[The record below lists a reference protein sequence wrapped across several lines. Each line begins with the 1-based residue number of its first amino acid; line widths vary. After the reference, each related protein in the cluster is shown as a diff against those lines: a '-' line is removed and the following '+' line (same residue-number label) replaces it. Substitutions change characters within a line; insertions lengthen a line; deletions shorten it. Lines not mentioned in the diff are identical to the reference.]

1 MNVINLICKYLL
13 LDCERKDKTKKMN
26 IEINQE
32 IKTKFCPNIIIND
45 GNISV
50 GEFKT
55 LEDATEFPLQ
65 GIWCVNRENDN
76 KFNAYKSQGTRIF
89 VICSWRRDDSDSLK
103 YVLALIHSNGKIH
116 YWDMNDLPLYPETKK
131 NQYEGSLGDK
141 TTYELYQ
148 IAKSMS
154 QGTEN
159 NMETE
164 NKQYK
169 LKNRI
174 KLTEG
179 DLHRVI
185 KRCVNQVLQY
195 YM

>member
-1 MNVINLICKYLL
+1 
-13 LDCERKDKTKKMN
+13 MN

>member
-185 KRCVNQVLQY
+185 KQCVNQVLQY